1 VVNLNTEET
10 ILYILKNFK
19 VIAVV
24 GCSRD
29 EAKEAHKIPKY
40 LKEVGYKIIPINP
53 NVDFILGEKAYPSL
67 LEVKEKVEVV
77 DVFRPAK
84 EALEI
89 AKQAKQIGAKA
100 VWLQSGIISKE
111 AEEFCKSNNILFV
124 ENRCMMV
131 EHSRL
136 KKEGKI

>member
-1 VVNLNTEET
+1 MNTEET

-19 VIAVV
+19 IIAVV
-24 GCSRD
+24 GCSKD

-40 LKEVGYKIIPINP
+40 LKEVGYKIIPVNP
-53 NVDFILGEKAYPSL
+53 TADFILGEKAYPSL
-67 LEVKEKVEVV
+67 LDVKEKVDVV
-77 DVFRPAK
+77 DVFRPAR

-100 VWLQSGIISKE
+100 IWLQSGIISKE
-111 AEEFCKSNNILFV
+111 AEEFCKNNNILFV

-131 EHSRL
+131 EHARL
-136 KKEGKI
+136 KNEGKLE